1 MTIHFQPNHITPS
14 LPDQSAPSSP
24 FSPNSPLG
32 KAKADTHLIQSA
44 ASGTTTDTLA
54 PASLLEHR
62 IPVTAPPSGDTDP
75 ATRQQLV
82 DKFSSLTNDPPT
94 QAGDGGQDGGD
105 GNNGDDL
112 QSPTQPFDIDEVL
125 QLLVKESADG
135 FKMAATQ
142 TQLATTEKVEFL
154 TDEASDIRSAGSD
167 RMVGSILAGVGSVA
181 QGLTAL
187 GGAGVSARGATL
199 GNAEV
204 GQAEAQLQQKYA
216 SDPQAQAQNPNP
228 PVLDPTARATLYNQ
242 GSAKWTN
249 YSQITSSSGAV
260 TQGGFNIGQGDEE
273 SKATREDAAK
283 ADAEKGAAEE
293 DALHDNASAIKQQYL
308 SVMQDYVEKRK
319 SLEQSHD
326 ETMKAA
332 ARA

>member
-1 MTIHFQPNHITPS
+1 MTIHFQPNPNTAS
-14 LPDQSAPSSP
+14 LPDQSVPGSP
-24 FSPNSPLG
+24 FPSQSPLG
-32 KAKADTHLIQSA
+32 KAKADTQLIQSA
-44 ASGTTTDTLA
+44 PPGATPTQPLP
-54 PASLLEHR
+54 PAALLEHR
-62 IPVTAPPSGDTDP
+62 VPVTAPPSGDTDP
-75 ATRQQLV
+75 ATRQHLV
-82 DKFSSLTNDPPT
+82 DKFSSLVNNPATP
-94 QAGDGGQDGGD
+94 AGDGAQQ
-105 GNNGDDL
+105 NP
-112 QSPTQPFDIDEVL
+112 SPQPFDIDAVL

-154 TDEASDIRSAGSD
+154 TGEASDIRSAGSD

-204 GQAEAQLQQKYA
+204 GQAETQLQQQYA
-216 SDPQAQAQNPNP
+216 SDPQAQAQNPSP
-228 PVLDPTARATLYNQ
+228 PVLDPTTRATLYNQ

-283 ADAEKGAAEE
+283 ADAEKGATEE
-293 DALHDNASAIKQQYL
+293 DALHDNASAMKQQYL

-319 SLEQSHD
+319 SLEQSRD
-326 ETMKAA
+326 ETMKAV